1 MIYSFDYS
9 KKMRYKENVLVAEV
23 TLNDSGEF
31 SIKELIPSVGNSSKE
46 IWNIKT
52 NQFVPVSVIC
62 YSPNYWDEQTGSGN
76 KHYMFMLKEC
86 VNPETPN
93 GIFNEYLKEEFMKH
107 RHVLEALGA
116 KLSVENAEDQLSGL
130 GFSST
135 KRNELIVKV
144 KGQTERILKI
154 KF

>member
-1 MIYSFDYS
+1 
-9 KKMRYKENVLVAEV
+9 
-23 TLNDSGEF
+23 
-31 SIKELIPSVGNSSKE
+31 
-46 IWNIKT
+46 
-52 NQFVPVSVIC
+52 
-62 YSPNYWDEQTGSGN
+62 
-76 KHYMFMLKEC
+76 MFMLKEC

-116 KLSVENAEDQLSGL
+116 KLSVEDAEDQLSGL